1 MRKSVGN
8 RKIIM
13 SDEIRAGDY
22 AGGRKIGSERVKDQE
37 KRHEQENHNVGRGPT

>member
-13 SDEIRAGDY
+13 SDEY
-22 AGGRKIGSERVKDQE
+22 AGGRKIGLDRVKCYGI
-37 KRHEQENHNVGRGPT
+37 KRNGGDWERKNVM